1 MTSRRPFSIQ
11 ELAARS
17 RPTGYDPSKSLKDLL
32 RIATAERDA
41 GELAKAANDVESA
54 FIHFAKASTLM
65 LEDLPTHPKFA
76 ELTANQ
82 KEAVVLHGQMILD
95 SLGAIKPLVSE
106 RFSDWRTRH
115 PDADLSAPVPAAAPR
130 QPTRRATQQQRP
142 PQQDTHEEEQ
152 RARRARQQQEAQRL
166 VAEQERR
173 QRAQRRERDGAAY
186 DQVANIAATRAR
198 ERQEKERQEKERLER
213 EEILAEKKRV
223 QEAAMNAATAAAFL
237 GYPTPASLH
246 TRVRPES
253 YEGQTP
259 TPNQP
264 VSIQPQQQQQSA
276 PMPAPSAPPVSIP
289 QAQHFA
295 DHLQRSASAAG
306 IPPRTG
312 SAARVYP
319 SHPPTTQPQQNQPT
333 RVPSRTE
340 HRPGSR
346 AEHHPIRPGSRAE
359 QRQMLP
365 AIRTDVFGQRNES
378 APATYGPGVSK
389 QRRPS
394 MSSPV
399 KDRPPNA
406 GFGFGSHPPTT
417 GPGSHPPTTQAPVP
431 RRRTSSHN
439 AVRGPGP
446 AFPVASAFPAPGG
459 VGVGVGVG
467 VGLDTGMRPNGGSG
481 DARASGGSGSFDVR
495 PNGGSFDARP
505 NGGLFDARPNGGSFD
520 ARTNDLST
528 RANGVFPDLRAQP
541 VVTQPQVPQDILPLE
556 SPSRSW
562 TREPEEVQVHM
573 PAPRR
578 TGSRVGQPV
587 RGSSYPPPVT
597 TTSPPPGSISYPDLM
612 SSHQREQGYLPSS
625 HSMFSFAGFAQALAA
640 ERDAQTFGPPK
651 PSMNTPP
658 SLLFQ
663 PNPDPTPPGG
673 RPAPLPNPYGS
684 TTSSP
689 PKSQQ
694 PAQSY
699 AGPGANASGVPTYPG
714 MPQPQ
719 APAGAVYRG
728 GQVGPG
734 PSNYATR
741 PPPAVPSKDY
751 ARAPPPI
758 PPDVAIP
765 PIPSTANSPSQM
777 PEEAEDGRLR
787 QVLLPEEVIQKF
799 MSIAKPNTLQN
810 RETCGLLLGKK
821 RGPGF
826 AVTTLLI
833 PRQRATSDTCEMVEE
848 ELILDFQES
857 RGLITLGWI
866 HTHPTQSCFMSS
878 LDLHTHSGYQASLKE
893 AFAIVC
899 APSQSPNVGIFR
911 LTDPPGL
918 QIILKCTVKESF
930 HPHSAANI
938 YTDADQGHVKMMKKL
953 DLSIVDLRRHS
964 Y

>member
-41 GELAKAANDVESA
+41 GEQAKAANDVETA

-76 ELTANQ
+76 ELTSSQ
-82 KEAVVLHGQMILD
+82 KEAVVVHGQMILD

-115 PDADLSAPVPAAAPR
+115 PDADLSAPAPTSSAPR
-130 QPTRRATQQQRP
+130 QPSRRPTTEQRQQQRTS
-142 PQQDTHEEEQ
+142 QDTHEEEQ
-152 RARRARQQQEAQRL
+152 RARRARHHQEAQRL

-173 QRAQRRERDGAAY
+173 QRAQRRDHRDVAAY
-186 DQVANIAATRAR
+186 DQVANITTARNR
-198 ERQEKERQEKERLER
+198 ERADRDRQEKERLER
-213 EEILAEKKRV
+213 EEILAEKKRA

-253 YEGQTP
+253 YEGQNP
-259 TPNQP
+259 ASNQP
-264 VSIQPQQQQQSA
+264 VSIQPQIQPAA
-276 PMPAPSAPPVSIP
+276 PPPPPSAPPVSIP
-289 QAQHFA
+289 QAQHFT
-295 DHLQRSASAAG
+295 DHLQRSNSALG
-306 IPPRTG
+306 YPTRTG
-312 SAARVYP
+312 SAARVHP
-319 SHPPTTQPQQNQPT
+319 SHPPTTQPPTQQPV
-333 RVPSRTE
+333 RAPSRS
-340 HRPGSR
+340 GSR
-346 AEHHPIRPGSRAE
+346 AEHHPVRPGSRTE
-359 QRQMLP
+359 QRQMP
-365 AIRTDVFGQRNES
+365 APIRTDVFGQRNES
-378 APATYGPGVSK
+378 APAAYGAGANVGMGGR

-394 MSSPV
+394 MSTSPV
-399 KDRPPNA
+399 KERP
-406 GFGFGSHPPTT
+406 GFGF
-417 GPGSHPPTTQAPVP
+417 GSHPPTTQAPVP

-439 AVRGPGP
+439 APQQQPQPVRPGAGPGP
-446 AFPVASAFPAPGG
+446 GFPVASAFSGAGMG
-459 VGVGVGVG
+459 VGIGVDVGG
-467 VGLDTGMRPNGGSG
+467 RPNGGSF
-481 DARASGGSGSFDVR
+481 DAGGIRPPPNNAFDPR
-495 PNGGSFDARP
+495 PNGGSFDARA
-505 NGGLFDARPNGGSFD
+505 GDM
-520 ARTNDLST
+520 ST
-528 RANGVFPDLRAQP
+528 RANGVFPDIRAP
-541 VVTQPQVPQDILPLE
+541 AAAPSVPQAQMPQDILPLE
-556 SPSRSW
+556 SPSHSW
-562 TREPEEVQVHM
+562 TREPEEVQMPVHA

-578 TGSRVGQPV
+578 NGHHHQPV

-597 TTSPPPGSISYPDLM
+597 TTSPPPGPISYPNLM

-640 ERDAQTFGPPK
+640 ERDAQIFGPMK
-651 PSMNTPP
+651 TTMNTPP

-684 TTSSP
+684 SNSSP
-689 PKSQQ
+689 AK
-694 PAQSY
+694 PATTY
-699 AGPGANASGVPTYPG
+699 AGPGAGVGGVPTYPG
-714 MPQPQ
+714 MPQAQ
-719 APAGAVYRG
+719 APASSTYRVG
-728 GQVGPG
+728 PGPGPG

-741 PPPAVPSKDY
+741 PPPAVPAKDY
-751 ARAPPPI
+751 TRAPPPI
-758 PPDVAIP
+758 PPPDAVIP
-765 PIPSTANSPSQM
+765 PLPSTANSPSQQ
-777 PEEAEDGRLR
+777 PDEQEEGKLR

-833 PRQRATSDTCEMVEE
+833 PRQRATSDTCEMTDEV
-848 ELILDFQES
+848 LIMEFQET

-878 LDLHTHSGYQASLKE
+878 LDLHTHSGYQASLRE

-918 QIILKCTVKESF
+918 QTILKCTAKESF

-953 DLSIVDLRRHS
+953 DLSIVDLRRLSH
-964 Y
+964 